1 MQNSSKYLLTLISV
15 LLIIT
20 AFFMPQSVLSRST
33 SAEIPVEPR
42 LIYPVTE
49 EVNVSGPTLLFKWWH
64 AAIKIDRF
72 EFKLYKGG
80 GSSGEVVVKKT
91 LPFNVSSFEVESSLL
106 ENNQTYTWC
115 LRQVGDNGLKSE
127 KSFITFRVIKK

>member
-115 LRQVGDNGLKSE
+115 LRQVSDNGLKSE